1 MDRRHFLA
9 ALPAAGL
16 APALT
21 RAQLGAAAFVPPDQ
35 TTGLLQSPPV
45 VQHLTA
51 TGFMVSIRVARLA
64 TVWVEWGAD
73 PAKLDHKAVGS
84 RGGLIDAGAT
94 SLTVRVVFPEPQSGG
109 ATVHYRVCA
118 QPLAYANAYKL
129 TRGDTETTE
138 VRALRIPDPA
148 AASVRVAI
156 VNDTHE
162 NVETLAKLPG
172 RIDAAAPHLLVWNGD
187 TCNDFDAKDDPA
199 AILLTPGATADKP
212 SGGGWASTRPL
223 WFVAGNHDVRGER
236 AREITDILAT
246 GPERDLPWNFALRDG
261 PLALIGLDTGED
273 KPDAHPVF
281 AGTAAYEPYRERQAV
296 WLKEALARPEIA
308 AAPFKVVV
316 CHIPLRGVGNDN
328 PGTSTS
334 GYADYCGFG
343 AALWL
348 PLLREAG
355 VRMIVSGHTHDWRID
370 DPTEKLPI
378 TQVVGGG
385 PQPARATLTVIDVTA
400 EQLSVRIEDL
410 TGKPLAARELK
421 RTPI

>member
-1 MDRRHFLA
+1 MDRRRFLA

-16 APALT
+16 APALP
-21 RAQLGAAAFVPPDQ
+21 RAQLGAVAFVPPDQ

-51 TGFMVSIRVARLA
+51 TGFMVSIRVARLSTA
-64 TVWVEWGAD
+64 WVEWGLD
-73 PAKLDHKAVGS
+73 PVKLDHKAVS
-84 RGGLIDAGAT
+84 SQGGLIDADAT
-94 SLTVRVVFPEPQSGG
+94 SLTVPVLFPEPQPGG
-109 ATVHYRVCA
+109 TTVHYRVCA
-118 QPLAYANAYKL
+118 QPLTYASAYKL
-129 TRGDTETTE
+129 ARGDTETTE

-156 VNDTHE
+156 INDTHE
-162 NVETLAKLPG
+162 NPETLAKLPG

-187 TCNDFDAKDDPA
+187 TCNDFDAKDAPA
-199 AILLTPGATADKP
+199 AILLTPGAAADNP

-236 AREITDILAT
+236 AREITDILAP
-246 GPERDLPWNFALRDG
+246 GPVRELPWNFALRDG

-308 AAPFKVVV
+308 NAPFKVAV
-316 CHIPLRGVGNDN
+316 CHIPLRGEAGDN
-328 PGTSTS
+328 PGTSVQ
-334 GYADYCGFG
+334 GYAGFSGFG
-343 AALWL
+343 AKLWL

-355 VRMIVSGHTHDWRID
+355 VRVIVSGHTHDWRID
-370 DPTEKLPI
+370 DPTADQPFY
-378 TQVVGGG
+378 QVVGGG
-385 PQPARATLTVIDVTA
+385 PQPARATLTVIEVTS
-400 EQLSVRIEDL
+400 ETLSVRIEDL
-410 TGKPLAARELK
+410 TGKVLIAREIK
-421 RTPI
+421 ST

>member
-51 TGFMVSIRVARLA
+51 AGFTVSIRVGRLA
-64 TVWVEWGAD
+64 TAWVEWGTD
-73 PAKLDHKAVGS
+73 PAKLDHKAVSS
-84 RGGLIDAGAT
+84 RGGLVDAGAT
-94 SLTVRVVFPEPQSGG
+94 SLTVPVVFPEPQPGG
-109 ATVHYRVCA
+109 AIVHYRVCV

-129 TRGDTETTE
+129 TRGETETTG

-162 NVETLAKLPG
+162 NKETLAKLPG

-199 AILLTPGATADKP
+199 AILLTPGAAADHP
-212 SGGGWASTRPL
+212 SNGGWASSRPL

-236 AREITDILAT
+236 AREVMDILAP
-246 GPERDLPWNFALRDG
+246 GPVPGLPWNFAFRDG

-308 AAPFKVVV
+308 SAPFKVVV
-316 CHIPLRGVGNDN
+316 CHIPLRGGKNDN
-328 PGTSTS
+328 PGTTID
-334 GYADYCGFG
+334 GYAEFSGFG
-343 AALWL
+343 AKHWF

-370 DPTEKLPI
+370 DPSEAQPFY
-378 TQVVGGG
+378 QVVGGG

-410 TGKPLAARELK
+410 AGKKLDGREIK
-421 RTPI
+421 I